1 MRTLFS
7 FTCTVVKWKIKSIN
21 QSWLY
26 DHQCDGL
33 ITKGTLNVRTYLHRY
48 RTARSCSSNIIRQQ
62 FQGVLLYRKS
72 PSSIVGQLQFSV
84 FNNIFKVLLV
94 DTFLLSIGQVLAHG
108 LDLIIQDWVKQ
119 TNYFPCS
126 SGRKNSS
133 SGLPLIVSWL
143 EPLIKCVYQC
153 CLILSRS
160 SCSN

>member
-1 MRTLFS
+1 MQTLFS

-48 RTARSCSSNIIRQQ
+48 RTARSCSSNIMRQQ

-84 FNNIFKVLLV
+84 FNNIQSTLGRYFSPLHWSGSPSWIRSHYPGLGEV
-94 DTFLLSIGQVLAHG
+94 DQLLSIKLWDKEQF
-108 LDLIIQDWVKQ
+108 I
-119 TNYFPCS
+119 
-126 SGRKNSS
+126 
-133 SGLPLIVSWL
+133 
-143 EPLIKCVYQC
+143 
-153 CLILSRS
+153 RS
-160 SCSN
+160 STYSVTATAPY

>member
-26 DHQCDGL
+26 GRRCNWP
-33 ITKGTLNVRTYLHRY
+33 ISKGTLNVRTYPHRY

-62 FQGVLLYRKS
+62 FQGVLLNRKS
-72 PSSIVGQLQFSV
+72 PSSIVGQLQLSV
-84 FNNIFKVLLV
+84 FNYIFKVLLV
-94 DTFLLSIGQVLAHG
+94 ETFLLFVGQVLPHG

-119 TNYFPCS
+119 TIYFPLS

-133 SGLPLIVSWL
+133 SGLPLIVSRL
-143 EPLIKCVYQC
+143 QPLIKCVYKC
-153 CLILSRS
+153 CLTLSS
-160 SCSN
+160 SS